1 MADFEIDFVS
11 ERRYETLLVEVSYKK
26 QRLFQLNKEKG
37 EDAIEL
43 LFISDLRQLA
53 NDVEMRFS
61 LAEFEAIL
69 ETAKTALIE
78 EC

>member
-1 MADFEIDFVS
+1 MTDFEIDFVS
-11 ERRYETLLVEVSYKK
+11 ERQYETLLVEVSYKK

-37 EDAIEL
+37 QDAIEL
-43 LFISDLRQLA
+43 LFISDLRQLGY
-53 NDVEMRFS
+53 DVEMRFS
-61 LAEFEAIL
+61 LADFEAVL